1 MTDPRI
7 DHDPAVRRMIRLV
20 EAVPEDSLGR
30 PTPCQDYSVGDLLD
44 HIGGVAIAFTGAAR
58 KQPVAPAPSG
68 VAANLSLDW
77 RERIPRNFMVMNEAW
92 QDPSA
97 WTGMTQAGGVDLP
110 AELAAM
116 VALDELVI
124 HGWDL
129 ATATDQPA
137 GYEGPGLDAVHQT
150 VQQFRTSGIEG
161 LFGPEVR
168 VAEDAPLL
176 DRILGLSGRDPGW
189 TPPPV

>member
-1 MTDPRI
+1 
-7 DHDPAVRRMIRLV
+7 MIRLV